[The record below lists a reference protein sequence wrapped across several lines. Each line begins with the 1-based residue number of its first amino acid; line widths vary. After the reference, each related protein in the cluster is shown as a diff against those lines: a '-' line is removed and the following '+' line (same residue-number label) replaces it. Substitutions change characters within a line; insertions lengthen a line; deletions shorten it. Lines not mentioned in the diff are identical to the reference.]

1 MGKLHRSARRSDA
14 MTAIVSLIFTI
25 LGVYVLI
32 AGALVALVY
41 LIKRR

>member
-1 MGKLHRSARRSDA
+1 
-14 MTAIVSLIFTI
+14 MTAIVSLILTI

>member
-1 MGKLHRSARRSDA
+1 

-25 LGVYVLI
+25 LSVYVLI

-41 LIKRR
+41 LIKR

>member
-1 MGKLHRSARRSDA
+1 MAL
-14 MTAIVSLIFTI
+14 VSLILTI
-25 LGVYVLI
+25 FGVYVLI

>member
-1 MGKLHRSARRSDA
+1 MMAL
-14 MTAIVSLIFTI
+14 VSLILTI

>member
-1 MGKLHRSARRSDA
+1 M
-14 MTAIVSLIFTI
+14 MTLVSLILTI

-41 LIKRR
+41 LIKLR

>member
-1 MGKLHRSARRSDA
+1 MAL
-14 MTAIVSLIFTI
+14 VSLIFTI

-32 AGALVALVY
+32 AGAVVALVY

>member
-1 MGKLHRSARRSDA
+1 MAL
-14 MTAIVSLIFTI
+14 VSLILTM

-32 AGALVALVY
+32 AGAVVALVY

>member
-1 MGKLHRSARRSDA
+1 MAL
-14 MTAIVSLIFTI
+14 VSLILTI
-25 LGVYVLI
+25 LGVYVVI

>member
-1 MGKLHRSARRSDA
+1 M
-14 MTAIVSLIFTI
+14 MAIVSLILTI
-25 LGVYVLI
+25 LSVYVLI

>member
-1 MGKLHRSARRSDA
+1 MAL
-14 MTAIVSLIFTI
+14 VSLILTI
-25 LGVYVLI
+25 LGVYILI

>member
-1 MGKLHRSARRSDA
+1 
-14 MTAIVSLIFTI
+14 MTTIVSLILTI

-32 AGALVALVY
+32 AGALVGLVY